1 MNRPISLRDVGF
13 RIRQLR
19 ESFGYSQE
27 KLAEM
32 AEISPRYM
40 TSLENGGKNMTITK
54 LAGLADALHVSADY
68 LLFGSDDR
76 TDPSPLYEILSNLS
90 PKEMDHARELLLLF
104 VKATTDHNLAAT
116 PEALE
121 KEPEK
126 E

>member
-40 TSLENGGKNMTITK
+40 TITK
-54 LAGLADALHVSADY
+54 LAGLANALHVSADY

-116 PEALE
+116 PEEPA
-121 KEPEK
+121 KE
-126 E
+126 

>member
-1 MNRPISLRDVGF
+1 MYGYTRDVLSEKAGLSN
-13 RIRQLR
+13 RYLDDI
-19 ESFGYSQE
+19 EAGGKSMTTP
-27 KLAEM
+27 KLA
-32 AEISPRYM
+32 
-40 TSLENGGKNMTITK
+40 SLVK
-54 LAGLADALHVSADY
+54 ALNVSSDY
-68 LLFGSDDR
+68 ILFGSDDR

-116 PEALE
+116 PEELE